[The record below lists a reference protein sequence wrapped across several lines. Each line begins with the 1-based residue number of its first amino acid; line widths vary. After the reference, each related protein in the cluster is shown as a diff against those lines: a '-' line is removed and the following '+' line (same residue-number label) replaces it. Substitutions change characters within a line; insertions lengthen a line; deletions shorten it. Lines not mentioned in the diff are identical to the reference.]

1 MVIKEAMRLHPSI
14 GFPLERVVPAGGAEL
29 CGQNLP
35 AGTIVG
41 VLPPLINR
49 NREVF
54 GEDAEVFRPERWRD
68 ANADRLKLMER
79 TYTTVSNLA
88 FP

>member
-1 MVIKEAMRLHPSI
+1 MRLHPSI
-14 GFPLERVVPAGGAEL
+14 GFPLERVVPAGGSEL

-54 GEDAEVFRPERWRD
+54 GKDSEVFRPERWTEASPD
-68 ANADRLKLMER
+68 HLKLMER
-79 TYTTVSNLA
+79 TYTTVRNVCPCR
-88 FP
+88 FRRN

>member
-1 MVIKEAMRLHPSI
+1 MRLHPSI

-35 AGTIVG
+35 EGTIVG

-54 GEDAEVFRPERWRD
+54 GGDSEAFRPERWSE
-68 ANADRLKLMER
+68 ASPDRLKLMER
-79 TYTTVSNLA
+79 TYTTVRDPALCHFKPN
-88 FP
+88 